1 MQTSLNWTR
10 QAITLPQ
17 GAFVVNLGSWRVSYN
32 VSTLINVQSRV
43 LLAAFIVKS
52 LPLSAVR
59 WLVVVVVLYTAV
71 TLLRAA
77 LRERVVAPLAPTP
90 S

>member
-1 MQTSLNWTR
+1 
-10 QAITLPQ
+10 
-17 GAFVVNLGSWRVSYN
+17 
-32 VSTLINVQSRV
+32 
-43 LLAAFIVKS
+43 VKS

-59 WLVVVVVLYTAV
+59 WLVIVVVLYTAT

-77 LRERVVAPLAPTP
+77 LRERIATPLAPTP